1 MKIII
6 IGDGKVGYKLARQ
19 LSTEKYDVVL
29 IDSDEK
35 KLRFATDHL
44 DIACVA
50 GNGADAEVLKQ
61 ADIAHAD
68 LAIACTS
75 EDECNMLSCLIARKL
90 GARHTIARV
99 RNPIYYRQ
107 IGLLKED
114 LHLSMAVNPELIVA
128 DEISRL
134 LIFPDASQIETFV
147 KGRMEL
153 LELPVSANGVLEGM
167 RLSDMY
173 RKFQIRLL
181 VCAVERGEDVRIPD
195 GEYVLKAGDRLHIA
209 ASHKDLERFF
219 KANGKRREKIKKV
232 IICGGGRVGYYLAAQ
247 LSTLGMQ
254 VKIIEENARRCEELC
269 ELLPKATIINGDAT
283 DHDLLVEEGVEEAD
297 AFVALTGMDEEN
309 IILSLYAKSQN
320 VDKIVAKVNEDRR
333 ARMVEEFGI
342 DSIVSVKTATADAI
356 MSYVRARKNSQASA
370 NIETMYQLV
379 DDKVEALEFII
390 KSATEYT
397 GIPLKDLALKPN
409 NLIVCIGRK
418 RQIILPSGEDCI
430 EVGDSVVVITME
442 KHIEDILKHMQTGT
456 PFSETELSVYKKLFL
471 EYCVL
476 GGMPAVVKVY
486 IEKNLFTDT
495 LEIQRQ
501 IQMDYEEDIRKYAEG
516 LDQTKIV
523 SVYRNVPVQ
532 LAKENKKFQLSKID
546 KKARS
551 REYMGCITWL
561 EDAGVIS
568 VCYCLQY
575 PELPLKGN
583 YDDSKFKIYYP
594 DTGLLIASLDEEA
607 QEDLRANKNLGVY
620 KGALYENFV
629 AEAFV
634 KQGLGLY
641 YYKKENATLE
651 EDFFVRTK
659 DELVPVEVKANRNRS
674 KSLRQ
679 LISGDSYGDIH
690 WGIKLADS
698 NIGIE
703 DGIYTFPYFCTFLL
717 KRYLKGK

>member
-309 IILSLYAKSQN
+309 IVVALYAKAKKVSK
-320 VDKIVAKVNEDRR
+320 VIAKINRISFDEILDALD
-333 ARMVEEFGI
+333 I
-342 DSIVSVKTATADAI
+342 DGFISPKMIAANNIVR
-356 MSYVRARKNSQASA
+356 YVRAMQNTIGS
-370 NIETMYQLV
+370 NVETLYHIL
-379 DDKVEALEFII
+379 DGRAEALEFVIREE
-390 KSATEYT
+390 SEVT
-397 GIPLKDLALKPN
+397 GIPLMNLNLKS
-409 NLIVCIGRK
+409 NLLIGCINR
-418 RQIILPSGEDCI
+418 SGNIKIARGQDCI
-430 EVGDSVVVITME
+430 QQGDTVIVLTSQ
-442 KHIEDILKHMQTGT
+442 KGLRDIRDIL
-456 PFSETELSVYKKLFL
+456 
-471 EYCVL
+471 
-476 GGMPAVVKVY
+476 
-486 IEKNLFTDT
+486 
-495 LEIQRQ
+495 
-501 IQMDYEEDIRKYAEG
+501 RK
-516 LDQTKIV
+516 
-523 SVYRNVPVQ
+523 
-532 LAKENKKFQLSKID
+532 
-546 KKARS
+546 
-551 REYMGCITWL
+551 
-561 EDAGVIS
+561 
-568 VCYCLQY
+568 
-575 PELPLKGN
+575 
-583 YDDSKFKIYYP
+583 
-594 DTGLLIASLDEEA
+594 
-607 QEDLRANKNLGVY
+607 
-620 KGALYENFV
+620 
-629 AEAFV
+629 
-634 KQGLGLY
+634 
-641 YYKKENATLE
+641 
-651 EDFFVRTK
+651 
-659 DELVPVEVKANRNRS
+659 
-674 KSLRQ
+674 
-679 LISGDSYGDIH
+679 
-690 WGIKLADS
+690 
-698 NIGIE
+698 
-703 DGIYTFPYFCTFLL
+703 
-717 KRYLKGK
+717 

>member
-379 DDKVEALEFII
+379 DDKVEALEFRVRDNCRFIDVPI
-390 KSATEYT
+390 
-397 GIPLKDLALKPN
+397 KDLN
-409 NLIVCIGRK
+409 
-418 RQIILPSGEDCI
+418 
-430 EVGDSVVVITME
+430 
-442 KHIEDILKHMQTGT
+442 
-456 PFSETELSVYKKLFL
+456 
-471 EYCVL
+471 
-476 GGMPAVVKVY
+476 
-486 IEKNLFTDT
+486 
-495 LEIQRQ
+495 
-501 IQMDYEEDIRKYAEG
+501 IRKGIIIAYVTHKG
-516 LDQTKIV
+516 V
-523 SVYRNVPVQ
+523 SKVATGDMRI
-532 LAKENKKFQLSKID
+532 QLSDTVIIISKV
-546 KKARS
+546 
-551 REYMGCITWL
+551 
-561 EDAGVIS
+561 AGLRDI
-568 VCYCLQY
+568 
-575 PELPLKGN
+575 N
-583 YDDSKFKIYYP
+583 D
-594 DTGLLIASLDEEA
+594 LLS
-607 QEDLRANKNLGVY
+607 
-620 KGALYENFV
+620 
-629 AEAFV
+629 
-634 KQGLGLY
+634 
-641 YYKKENATLE
+641 
-651 EDFFVRTK
+651 
-659 DELVPVEVKANRNRS
+659 
-674 KSLRQ
+674 
-679 LISGDSYGDIH
+679 
-690 WGIKLADS
+690 
-698 NIGIE
+698 
-703 DGIYTFPYFCTFLL
+703 
-717 KRYLKGK
+717 

>member
-379 DDKVEALEFII
+379 DDKVEALEFRVRDNCRFIDVPI
-390 KSATEYT
+390 
-397 GIPLKDLALKPN
+397 KDLN
-409 NLIVCIGRK
+409 
-418 RQIILPSGEDCI
+418 
-430 EVGDSVVVITME
+430 
-442 KHIEDILKHMQTGT
+442 
-456 PFSETELSVYKKLFL
+456 
-471 EYCVL
+471 
-476 GGMPAVVKVY
+476 
-486 IEKNLFTDT
+486 
-495 LEIQRQ
+495 
-501 IQMDYEEDIRKYAEG
+501 IRKG
-516 LDQTKIV
+516 IIIV
-523 SVYRNVPVQ
+523 YVSHKGVSKVATDDTRI
-532 LAKENKKFQLSKID
+532 QLSDTVIIISKV
-546 KKARS
+546 
-551 REYMGCITWL
+551 
-561 EDAGVIS
+561 AGLRNI
-568 VCYCLQY
+568 
-575 PELPLKGN
+575 N
-583 YDDSKFKIYYP
+583 D
-594 DTGLLIASLDEEA
+594 LLS
-607 QEDLRANKNLGVY
+607 
-620 KGALYENFV
+620 
-629 AEAFV
+629 
-634 KQGLGLY
+634 
-641 YYKKENATLE
+641 
-651 EDFFVRTK
+651 
-659 DELVPVEVKANRNRS
+659 
-674 KSLRQ
+674 
-679 LISGDSYGDIH
+679 
-690 WGIKLADS
+690 
-698 NIGIE
+698 
-703 DGIYTFPYFCTFLL
+703 
-717 KRYLKGK
+717 

>member
-128 DEISRL
+128 EEISRI

-219 KANGKRREKIKKV
+219 KANGKRR
-232 IICGGGRVGYYLAAQ
+232 
-247 LSTLGMQ
+247 
-254 VKIIEENARRCEELC
+254 ARRCEELC

-442 KHIEDILKHMQTGT
+442 KHIEDI
-456 PFSETELSVYKKLFL
+456 
-471 EYCVL
+471 
-476 GGMPAVVKVY
+476 
-486 IEKNLFTDT
+486 
-495 LEIQRQ
+495 R
-501 IQMDYEEDIRKYAEG
+501 DIM
-516 LDQTKIV
+516 I
-523 SVYRNVPVQ
+523 
-532 LAKENKKFQLSKID
+532 
-546 KKARS
+546 
-551 REYMGCITWL
+551 
-561 EDAGVIS
+561 
-568 VCYCLQY
+568 
-575 PELPLKGN
+575 
-583 YDDSKFKIYYP
+583 
-594 DTGLLIASLDEEA
+594 
-607 QEDLRANKNLGVY
+607 
-620 KGALYENFV
+620 
-629 AEAFV
+629 
-634 KQGLGLY
+634 
-641 YYKKENATLE
+641 
-651 EDFFVRTK
+651 
-659 DELVPVEVKANRNRS
+659 
-674 KSLRQ
+674 
-679 LISGDSYGDIH
+679 
-690 WGIKLADS
+690 
-698 NIGIE
+698 
-703 DGIYTFPYFCTFLL
+703 
-717 KRYLKGK
+717 